1 MLVQW
6 LIFGAYKSIDI
17 IRKFYYL
24 AEIEELNGF
33 LKSLFD
39 DLFKTWPV
47 SHRGEDKCVIG
58 GYIIKIANK
67 CKV

>member
-1 MLVQW
+1 MLVQC

-17 IRKFYYL
+17 MRKFYYL

-47 SHRGEDKCVIG
+47 SHREG
-58 GYIIKIANK
+58 G
-67 CKV
+67 

>member
-1 MLVQW
+1 MLVQC

-24 AEIEELNGF
+24 AEIEELIGF

-47 SHRGEDKCVIG
+47 SHREG
-58 GYIIKIANK
+58 G
-67 CKV
+67 